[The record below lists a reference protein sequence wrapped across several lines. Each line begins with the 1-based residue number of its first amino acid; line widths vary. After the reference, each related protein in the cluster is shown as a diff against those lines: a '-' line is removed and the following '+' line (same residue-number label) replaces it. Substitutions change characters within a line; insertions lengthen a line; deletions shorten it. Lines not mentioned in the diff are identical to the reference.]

1 MSKEPTERR
10 FPRYTIVLPVLYTR
24 DASRSAV
31 PEVGWTS
38 NVSEGGACLEL
49 AERFDPSTILNLSLR
64 THEADI
70 EVKAEIVWAAEPS
83 TTDAGI
89 LHGVAFNLLEPDQ
102 RQALRH
108 LIRTE
113 GQGRNA
119 GVRMPVEL
127 TVLYWR
133 VKDSDPPRQGRTGDI
148 SRAGMLLCLPE
159 AFPAGTELEVM
170 LQTSQGPLMA
180 QGTIV
185 WVKKEEDRTPGG
197 LIRHGFRFTN
207 IGWSSE
213 LALGQLLAGR
223 L

>member
-1 MSKEPTERR
+1 MTNGPTQRR
-10 FPRYTIVLPVLYTR
+10 FPRYTIVLPVLYTI
-24 DASRSAV
+24 DASESAV

-49 AERFDPSTILNLSLR
+49 AERLDPSTILNLALR
-64 THEADI
+64 THEVDI
-70 EVKAEIVWAAEPS
+70 EAKAEVVWAAEPS
-83 TTDAGI
+83 TTDAGV
-89 LHGVAFNLLEPDQ
+89 LHGVTFNHIEPDQ

-108 LIRTE
+108 LIRTK

-133 VKDSDPPRQGRTGDI
+133 AKESDPPRQGRTGDI
-148 SRAGMLLCLPE
+148 SRAGILLRLPE
-159 AFPAGTELEVM
+159 ACPGGTDLEVT

-180 QGTIV
+180 EGTIV
-185 WVKKEEDRTPGG
+185 WVEKEEARTPGE

-213 LALGQLLAGR
+213 LALGHLLAGR